1 MGIFYFDHV
10 IGELRS
16 GDHETTAFAKND
28 LRGHFSE
35 VHVIWRG
42 AHQFR
47 GENSKKTHNQAV
59 YPHISSIINTILEFI
74 KAYQNHMLLRQISK
88 YIHNAEKKA
97 LWPHFLDGLLQTGCL
112 YMTNRTQGEQ
122 IKRRDA

>member
-47 GENSKKTHNQAV
+47 GENSKKN
-59 YPHISSIINTILEFI
+59 S
-74 KAYQNHMLLRQISK
+74 
-88 YIHNAEKKA
+88 
-97 LWPHFLDGLLQTGCL
+97 
-112 YMTNRTQGEQ
+112 
-122 IKRRDA
+122 

>member
-47 GENSKKTHNQAV
+47 GENSKKKLITKQ
-59 YPHISSIINTILEFI
+59 
-74 KAYQNHMLLRQISK
+74 
-88 YIHNAEKKA
+88 YIHTYPP
-97 LWPHFLDGLLQTGCL
+97 L
-112 YMTNRTQGEQ
+112 
-122 IKRRDA
+122 